1 MSGSLLAVIFI
12 PIVVAIALAV
22 WLGAV
27 YRASRHPD
35 SGPGKMPRREVIGG
49 TFRAGGGRQ
58 LMPRRDAPV
67 DIAEEAASADE
78 AVSSADQ
85 APAGAPTAT
94 EADRQARREAGRPA
108 GL

>member
-12 PIVVAIALAV
+12 PIVVGIALAV
-22 WLGAV
+22 WLFSV
-27 YRASRHPD
+27 YYANRHPD

-49 TFRAGGGRQ
+49 AFRTSGGRQ

-67 DIAEEAASADE
+67 DTGEEAASAAE
-78 AVSSADQ
+78 SVSSADQ
-85 APAGAPTAT
+85 DAGGARSAT
-94 EADRQARREAGRPA
+94 EADRQTRREAGRPA

>member
-12 PIVVAIALAV
+12 PIVVAAALAV

-27 YRASRHPD
+27 YHANRHPD

-49 TFRAGGGRQ
+49 TFRASGGRQ

-67 DIAEEAASADE
+67 DTAEEAASADE
-78 AVSSADQ
+78 AVGSADQ
-85 APAGAPTAT
+85 APAGARTAT
-94 EADRQARREAGRPA
+94 DAGRQARRDSGHPA